1 MVYQQRRG
9 QLSHV
14 WVDEATRNV
23 SVCLGRW

>member
-23 SVCLGRW
+23 GVCLGR